1 MRAQRLLPVPIMAL
15 ILAMPAWVAGQPAGD
30 PGPWAPLERLIGEWQ
45 GTANGEAG
53 SGTVVRRYAKVMGG
67 RYIQETNTSTYP
79 PQEQNKKGE
88 VHEHSGMFSYDR
100 QRKLLV
106 LRQFHIEG
114 FVNTYRQSTDGGADK
129 LVFDSESFENF
140 SNAWKARE
148 TYEFSGDDHF
158 VETFELAPPGKPFQ
172 VYSRTELKRVR

>member
-1 MRAQRLLPVPIMAL
+1 MRVQGLLPIPIMAL
-15 ILAMPAWVAGQPAGD
+15 ILALPAGVAAQPSGD
-30 PGPWAPLERLIGEWQ
+30 PGPWAALERFVGDWQ
-45 GTANGEAG
+45 GTAVGEAG

-79 PQEQNKKGE
+79 PQEKNKKGE

-100 QRKLLV
+100 QRKVLV
-106 LRQFHIEG
+106 LRQFHVEG
-114 FVNTYRQSTDGGADK
+114 FVNTYRHSAEAGADK

-148 TYEFSGDDHF
+148 TYEFSGDDRF

-172 VYSRTELKRVR
+172 VYSRTELRRVR